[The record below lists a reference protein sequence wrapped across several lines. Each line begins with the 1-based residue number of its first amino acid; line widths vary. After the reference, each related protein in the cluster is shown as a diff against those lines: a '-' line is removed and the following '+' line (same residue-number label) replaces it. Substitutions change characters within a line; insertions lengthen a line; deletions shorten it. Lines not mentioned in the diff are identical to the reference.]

1 MEIGGGAALVS
12 GGASGLGRATAR
24 ALAAAGVK
32 VAILDVHAEAAAEAA
47 KEIGG
52 LPLACDVTDAASVER
67 AVAAAR
73 QQHGPARI
81 AVCCA
86 GIGTGGRI
94 VGRNGPMP
102 LDDFRRV
109 VEVNLIGS
117 FNLLRLAAAD
127 MTGLDPLPDG
137 ERGLVVLTASVA
149 AYEGQ
154 IGQAAYSASKGGIVG
169 LTLPAARELAQFGV
183 RVMAIAPGIF
193 ATPML
198 AGLPQPVQDSLAAS
212 VPFPARLGRSEEY
225 AGLVLELCRN
235 PMLNGSVIR
244 LGARFGL
251 VDCALNES
259 TEIDPLFLEAHA
271 GDIARGQVEDVVD
284 QLRQAFDRFEDGGNV
299 ILALLAEA
307 PGIVGRQDDLDPV
320 VDIEDLRVVIHF
332 LGGERDTRQKAP
344 GFGEIA
350 EVITLADRVAVLD
363 LAPAMQLAQR
373 RLPRR
378 PDQPVDHAAL
388 HALWLASEPAAARGQ
403 AGPARR

>member
-1 MEIGGGAALVS
+1 MWLIARRMSASTAARKRRPRRRRAERFAKEGGMEIGGGAALVS

-32 VAILDVHAEAAAEAA
+32 VAILDVHAAAAAEAA

-94 VGRNGPMP
+94 VGRNGPIP

-127 MTGLDPLPDG
+127 LTGLDPLGDS
-137 ERGLVVLTASVA
+137 ERGLIVLTASVA

-169 LTLPAARELAQFGV
+169 LTLPAARELARYGV
-183 RVMAIAPGIF
+183 RVVAIAPGIF

-198 AGLPQPVQDSLAAS
+198 AGLPQNVQDSLGAS
-212 VPFPARLGRSEEY
+212 VPFPPRLGRPEEY
-225 AGLVLELCRN
+225 AQLVLDLCRN
-235 PMLNGSVIR
+235 VMINGSVIR
-244 LGARFGL
+244 LDGA
-251 VDCALNES
+251 
-259 TEIDPLFLEAHA
+259 
-271 GDIARGQVEDVVD
+271 
-284 QLRQAFDRFEDGGNV
+284 LRM
-299 ILALLAEA
+299 A
-307 PGIVGRQDDLDPV
+307 PR
-320 VDIEDLRVVIHF
+320 
-332 LGGERDTRQKAP
+332 
-344 GFGEIA
+344 
-350 EVITLADRVAVLD
+350 
-363 LAPAMQLAQR
+363 
-373 RLPRR
+373 
-378 PDQPVDHAAL
+378 
-388 HALWLASEPAAARGQ
+388 
-403 AGPARR
+403 

>member
-1 MEIGGGAALVS
+1 MEIGGQAALVS

-24 ALAAAGVK
+24 VLAAAGVK

-47 KEIGG
+47 TEIGG
-52 LPLACDVTDAASVER
+52 LALPCDVTDAASVER

-73 QQHGPARI
+73 QYHGPARI

-127 MTGLDPLPDG
+127 MTGLEPLTDG
-137 ERGLVVLTASVA
+137 ERGLIVLTASIA
-149 AYEGQ
+149 AFEGQ

-183 RVMAIAPGIF
+183 RVVAIAPGIF

-212 VPFPARLGRSEEY
+212 VPFPARLGRPEEY
-225 AGLVLELCRN
+225 AGLVLEICRN

-244 LGARFGL
+244 LDGA
-251 VDCALNES
+251 
-259 TEIDPLFLEAHA
+259 
-271 GDIARGQVEDVVD
+271 
-284 QLRQAFDRFEDGGNV
+284 LRM
-299 ILALLAEA
+299 A
-307 PGIVGRQDDLDPV
+307 PR
-320 VDIEDLRVVIHF
+320 
-332 LGGERDTRQKAP
+332 
-344 GFGEIA
+344 
-350 EVITLADRVAVLD
+350 
-363 LAPAMQLAQR
+363 
-373 RLPRR
+373 
-378 PDQPVDHAAL
+378 
-388 HALWLASEPAAARGQ
+388 
-403 AGPARR
+403 